1 MYLYLLIKKKKT
13 NHGVPKSWTP
23 LSNWT
28 EFKNEM
34 LVNNKNKGRVNDP
47 ADLQSLSQG
56 HQRIHD
62 FKTI

>member
-1 MYLYLLIKKKKT
+1 
-13 NHGVPKSWTP
+13 
-23 LSNWT
+23 
-28 EFKNEM
+28 M